1 MWGLSSTFFYWQ
13 WEKPVVTL
21 VCNGQLFTDI
31 HAVFLDKD
39 GTLADVATYLSQL
52 GHTQAQLMEQ
62 RLSGT
67 RELTLK
73 ALGFKASGL
82 TASGLLAVGS
92 RQETIMGIA
101 TVAALVGCPWVKAI
115 DLAMATLKAAD
126 QQCSPKAL
134 HTPLLP
140 GALDFLQRL
149 RLAGLKIIMVS
160 ADSQHNL
167 ESFVQHHHLQTYFD
181 VLQGV
186 NRQHPTKMSVDFLP
200 TACQAIGIESA
211 QGMVIGDAA
220 SDLHM
225 ALPTRGF
232 IGYLGGWQPPL
243 SKTDILGDSCSK
255 LSLIHSFAT
264 DFSQIALT

>member
-1 MWGLSSTFFYWQ
+1 MI
-13 WEKPVVTL
+13 TL
-21 VCNGQLFTDI
+21 TCNGQIFKDI

-39 GTLADVATYLSQL
+39 GTLADVATYLGQL
-52 GHTQAQLMEQ
+52 GQIQAQLMEQ
-62 RLSGT
+62 ALSGT
-67 RELTLK
+67 RELALQ
-73 ALGFKASGL
+73 ALGFNTHGL

-101 TVAALVGCPWVKAI
+101 TVAALVGYPWVKAI

-126 QQCSPKAL
+126 QQCNPKAL
-134 HTPLLP
+134 YTPLLP

-167 ESFVQHHHLQTYFD
+167 ESFVQHHQLQTYFD

-186 NRQHPTKMSVDFLP
+186 NSERPTKMSADFLP
-200 TACQAIGIESA
+200 TACQAIGLEPA
-211 QGMVIGDAA
+211 QGVVIGDTA
-220 SDLHM
+220 SDLRM

-243 SKTDILGDSCSK
+243 SKTDILGDSSSR
-255 LSLIHSFAT
+255 LSLVHSFAT
-264 DFSQIALT
+264 DFSQIVMT

>member
-1 MWGLSSTFFYWQ
+1 M
-13 WEKPVVTL
+13 EKKSVVTL
-21 VCNGQLFTDI
+21 ACNGQIFKDI

-52 GHTQAQLMEQ
+52 GHIQAQLMEQ
-62 RLSGT
+62 ALSGT
-67 RELTLK
+67 HELTLQ
-73 ALGFKASGL
+73 ALGFNADGL

-115 DLAMATLKAAD
+115 DLAIATLKAAD

-134 HTPLLP
+134 YTPLLP

-186 NRQHPTKMSVDFLP
+186 TRENPTKMSADFLS
-200 TACQAIGIESA
+200 TACQAIDIEPA
-211 QGMVIGDAA
+211 QGVVIGDAA

-232 IGYLGGWQPPL
+232 IGYLGGWRPPL
-243 SKTDILGDSCSK
+243 SKTDILGDGCSRA
-255 LSLIHSFAT
+255 SLVHSFTT
-264 DFSQIALT
+264 DFSQIVLT